1 MRNQFLALATLIT
14 LGLGSCKPDACKDV
28 TCLNGGICDSGDC
41 VCATGY
47 AGTNCDTEQRS
58 VFVGNYSAVENCNL
72 GDFNYEI
79 SINANSENVTEIV
92 LHNLGDF
99 NFDIVGV
106 VSGTAVTF
114 TDQPGTGSTING
126 TGTLDNG
133 VLTIDYTLVTSGDQ
147 TLTCNLTAT
156 IIE

>member
-1 MRNQFLALATLIT
+1 MKNRLLLLASLIT
-14 LGLGSCKPDACKDV
+14 LGLSSCKPDACKDV
-28 TCLNGGICDSGDC
+28 TCLNGGICDSGEC
-41 VCATGY
+41 ICATGY
-47 AGTNCDTEQRS
+47 AGTNCDTEQRLA
-58 VFVGNYSAVENCNL
+58 FVGNYSAVENCNL

-114 TDQPGTGSTING
+114 TEQSGTGSTING
-126 TGTLDNG
+126 TGTLNNG
-133 VLTIDYTLVTSGDQ
+133 VLTIDYTLVTSGGQ
-147 TLTCNLTAT
+147 TLTCALTGM